1 MYKSNTILRIHGWIL
16 KINRLGVGR
25 SETGVSQSSQT
36 RDSFME
42 EVMGLRIGTNVTA
55 LNAQK
60 ALYGTKNK
68 MDTAMARLASGN
80 RINKSADDA
89 AGLAISENIKA
100 QMRGLKQANRNAQD
114 GISLIQTAEG
124 ALNEVSNML
133 IRLRELGVQA
143 ASDTIGDR
151 ERGLANI
158 EYSQLL
164 EEIDRITGSAEFNG
178 TPLLNGTGGLLDFQI
193 GVRNS
198 PQFDRISFNTAQ
210 ADGGTTA
217 LGLDLTSILD
227 KSSAQNSLANIDSAI
242 NQVSQLRA
250 GFGAIQNRLNSTVEG
265 LQTSLENLA
274 TANSR
279 IRDADI
285 ADESTELAKQNIL
298 LQAGTSVLS
307 QANQQPNIAL
317 QLLKS

>member
-1 MYKSNTILRIHGWIL
+1 
-16 KINRLGVGR
+16 
-25 SETGVSQSSQT
+25 
-36 RDSFME
+36 
-42 EVMGLRIGTNVTA
+42 MGLRIGTNVTA

-60 ALYGTKNK
+60 ALWGTKNK
-68 MDTAMARLASGN
+68 MDTAMSRLSSGN
-80 RINKSADDA
+80 RINKASDDA
-89 AGLAISENIKA
+89 AGLAISENMRA

-124 ALNEVSNML
+124 ALSEVSNML

-158 EYSQLL
+158 EYTQLL
-164 EEIDRITGSAEFNG
+164 EEIDRITGSSEFNG

-193 GVRNS
+193 GVKNS
-198 PQFDRISFNTAQ
+198 VDFDRISFNAAQ
-210 ADGGTTA
+210 ADASSTA
-217 LGLDLTSILD
+217 LGLDLTNIMD
-227 KSSAQNSLANIDSAI
+227 KTSAQNSLANVDGAI
-242 NQVSQLRA
+242 NYVNQLRA

-265 LQTSLENLA
+265 LTTNLENLSA
-274 TANSR
+274 SNSR

-298 LQAGTSVLS
+298 LQAGTSVLA
-307 QANQQPNIAL
+307 QANQQPGLAL
-317 QLLKS
+317 QLLNKG

>member
-1 MYKSNTILRIHGWIL
+1 
-16 KINRLGVGR
+16 
-25 SETGVSQSSQT
+25 
-36 RDSFME
+36 
-42 EVMGLRIGTNVTA
+42 MGLRIGTNVTA

-60 ALYGTKNK
+60 ALWGTKNK
-68 MDTAMARLASGN
+68 MDTAMSRLSSGN
-80 RINKSADDA
+80 RINKASDDA
-89 AGLAISENIKA
+89 AGLAISENMKA

-124 ALNEVSNML
+124 ALTEVSNML

-158 EYSQLL
+158 EYTQLL
-164 EEIDRITGSAEFNG
+164 EEIDRITGSSEFNG

-193 GVRNS
+193 GVKNS
-198 PQFDRISFNTAQ
+198 VDFDRISFNAAQ
-210 ADGGTTA
+210 ADASSTA
-217 LGLDLTSILD
+217 MGLDLTNILD
-227 KSSAQNSLANIDSAI
+227 KTSAQNSLSNVDSAI
-242 NQVSQLRA
+242 NYVNQLRA

-265 LQTSLENLA
+265 LQTNLENLSA
-274 TANSR
+274 SNSR

-298 LQAGTSVLS
+298 LQAGTSVLA
-307 QANQQPNIAL
+307 QANQQPGLAL
-317 QLLKS
+317 QLLNKG

>member
-1 MYKSNTILRIHGWIL
+1 
-16 KINRLGVGR
+16 
-25 SETGVSQSSQT
+25 
-36 RDSFME
+36 
-42 EVMGLRIGTNVTA
+42 MGLRIGTNVTA

-60 ALYGTKNK
+60 ALWGTKNK
-68 MDTAMARLASGN
+68 MDTAMSRLSSGN
-80 RINKSADDA
+80 RINKASDDA
-89 AGLAISENIKA
+89 AGLAISENMKA

-124 ALNEVSNML
+124 ALTEVSNML

-158 EYSQLL
+158 EYTQLL
-164 EEIDRITGSAEFNG
+164 EEIDRITGSSEFNG

-193 GVRNS
+193 GVKNS
-198 PQFDRISFNTAQ
+198 VDFDRISFNAAQ
-210 ADGGTTA
+210 ADASSTA
-217 LGLDLTSILD
+217 MGLDLTNILD
-227 KSSAQNSLANIDSAI
+227 KTSAQNSLSNVDSAI
-242 NQVSQLRA
+242 NYVNQLRA

-265 LQTSLENLA
+265 LQTNLENLSA
-274 TANSR
+274 SNSR

-298 LQAGTSVLS
+298 LQAGTSVLA
-307 QANQQPNIAL
+307 QANQQPGLAL
-317 QLLKS
+317 SLLNKG

>member
-1 MYKSNTILRIHGWIL
+1 
-16 KINRLGVGR
+16 
-25 SETGVSQSSQT
+25 
-36 RDSFME
+36 
-42 EVMGLRIGTNVTA
+42 MGLRIGTNVTA

-60 ALYGTKNK
+60 ALWGTKNK
-68 MDTAMARLASGN
+68 MDTAMSRLSSGN
-80 RINKSADDA
+80 RINKASDDA
-89 AGLAISENIKA
+89 AGLAISENMKA

-124 ALNEVSNML
+124 ALSEVSNML

-164 EEIDRITGSAEFNG
+164 EEIDRITGSTEFNG

-193 GVRNS
+193 GVKNS
-198 PQFDRISFNTAQ
+198 VDFDRISFNAAQ
-210 ADGGTTA
+210 ADAGSTA
-217 LGLDLTSILD
+217 LGLDLTNILD
-227 KSSAQNSLANIDSAI
+227 KTSAQNSLSSIDTAI
-242 NQVSQLRA
+242 NQVNELRA

-265 LQTSLENLA
+265 LQTNLENLSA
-274 TANSR
+274 SNSR

-298 LQAGTSVLS
+298 LQAGTSVLA
-307 QANQQPNIAL
+307 QANQQPGLAL
-317 QLLKS
+317 QLLNKG

>member
-1 MYKSNTILRIHGWIL
+1 
-16 KINRLGVGR
+16 
-25 SETGVSQSSQT
+25 
-36 RDSFME
+36 
-42 EVMGLRIGTNVTA
+42 MGLRIGTNVTA

-60 ALYGTKNK
+60 ALWGTKNK
-68 MDTAMARLASGN
+68 MDTAMSRLSSGN
-80 RINKSADDA
+80 RINKASDDA
-89 AGLAISENIKA
+89 AGLAISENMKA

-114 GISLIQTAEG
+114 GISMIQTAEG
-124 ALNEVSNML
+124 SLGEVSNML

-164 EEIDRITGSAEFNG
+164 EEIDRITGSSEFNG

-193 GVRNS
+193 GVKNS
-198 PQFDRISFNTAQ
+198 VDFDRISFDTAL
-210 ADGGTTA
+210 ADAGTTA
-217 LGLDLTSILD
+217 LGLDLTNIMD
-227 KSSAQNSLANIDSAI
+227 KFSAQNCLSNIDNAI
-242 NQVSQLRA
+242 NHVNQLRA

-265 LQTSLENLA
+265 LQTNLENLSA
-274 TANSR
+274 SNSR

-285 ADESTELAKQNIL
+285 AEESTELAKQNIL

-307 QANQQPNIAL
+307 QANQQPGLAL
-317 QLLKS
+317 QLLNKG